1 MKPMIFEFGP
11 IVIRWY
17 GVMMALTILTSIVFA
32 ARWGPRFGIDRA
44 FIDRITFWLAIVLF
58 AGARLGYVV
67 SHPAEFRDPL
77 EIFRL
82 WHGGLTSHGAIAAG
96 LLYGYLVSRRSGV
109 SFWSLADTIAW
120 TIPLGNIFVRFGNF
134 MNGELY
140 GDPTTLPWGIVF
152 PTVPDVPRHPLQV
165 YEMVLA
171 AIILVVAWRVARRRA
186 FPGQVWWVIVVLT
199 SIGRLFFDALRS
211 EEHDILGLI
220 AYGQVAAV
228 ILLVVGVWFLWRRP
242 TQRLNDHPPATSPEA
257 APR

>member
-67 SHPAEFRDPL
+67 SHPSEFRDPL

-82 WHGGLTSHGAIAAG
+82 WHGGLSSHGAVAAG
-96 LLYGYLVSRRSGV
+96 LLYAYLLARRTGV
-109 SFWSLADTIAW
+109 SLWSLADACAW
-120 TIPLGNIFVRFGNF
+120 AVPITGIFVRFGNF

-140 GDPTTLPWGIVF
+140 GDPTTLPWGIRF
-152 PTVPDVPRHPLQV
+152 PTRPDAPRHPLQL
-165 YEMVLA
+165 YEMILSGLILLA
-171 AIILVVAWRVARRRA
+171 AWRVARRRA
-186 FPGQVWWVIVVLT
+186 FPGQVWWVAIGLSSVVRIL
-199 SIGRLFFDALRS
+199 LDALRS
-211 EEHDILGLI
+211 EEQDILGMI
-220 AYGQVAAV
+220 AYGQVAAA

-242 TQRLNDHPPATSPEA
+242 TQRLSAPPPETSPEA